1 MNSSRVARE
10 IEGKSM
16 NSRERIMTALD
27 LGIPDRVPTWEWFD
41 EAVTLGVADILGL
54 KRHRRVT
61 SLRKGDETDQAIDL
75 YCRVVEALDVDGT
88 SNVYNT
94 SLKAENRDFGRDKYG
109 RGYIL
114 SENGMPAIIEAAVS
128 SPRELES
135 YDMVSRLE
143 MSDFDGLRKVIDR
156 LGHERAHCL
165 NINGPF
171 QEAWNVMGGMQNTM
185 LGFIEAPELVHGVLE
200 EVTRFNQVLMSEA
213 AQIGVDFFMVDGDIC
228 GNDFPLMSVECF
240 RSFILPY
247 KKRMVEHAHSLGKKI
262 VKHSDGMVWSIM
274 DDLIEAGFD
283 GFHPVQPQC
292 MDLKTTKAYLHGR
305 LCVFGNV
312 DCLDLLVFG
321 EPEDVTEATRQC
333 IREGSPGG
341 GHILC
346 SSNSLHPGCKPEN
359 VIAMFDAAK
368 QFGCYADI
376 ASEPMA
382 APPPP
387 DCKPVRERR
396 PAGRRGR
403 RRLNPDPRQGP
414 MDYS

>member
-1 MNSSRVARE
+1 
-10 IEGKSM
+10 M

-27 LGIPDRVPTWEWFD
+27 LGTPDRVPTWDWFD
-41 EAVTLGVADILGL
+41 EAVTIGVAEILEL
-54 KRHRRVT
+54 KGHSAVT
-61 SLRKGDETDQAIDL
+61 TLRKGDETEQAIDL

-94 SLKAENRDFGRDKYG
+94 SLKALNKDFGRDKYG

-114 SENGMPAIIEAAVS
+114 SDNGMPAIIEAAVS
-128 SPRELES
+128 SMQELNC
-135 YDMVSRLE
+135 YDMVSRIE
-143 MSDFDGLRKVIDR
+143 QSDFAGLRKVIER
-156 LGHERAHCL
+156 LGSDRAHCL
-165 NINGPF
+165 NLNGPF
-171 QEAWNVMGGMQNTM
+171 QEAWNVMGGMEKTM

-200 EVTRFNQVLMSEA
+200 EVTRFNKVLMDEA
-213 AQIGVDFFMVDGDIC
+213 VHIGVDFFMIDGDLC
-228 GNDFPLMSVECF
+228 GNDYPLMSVEHF

-247 KKRMVEHAHSLGKKI
+247 KKQLVDHAHALGRKI

-274 DDLIEAGFD
+274 DDLINIGFD

-292 MDLKTTKAYLHGR
+292 MDLKTTKAHLYGR

-321 EPEDVTEATRQC
+321 EPEQVVQATRQC
-333 IREGSPGG
+333 ILEGSPGG

-359 VIAMFDAAK
+359 VIAMFNTAK
-368 QFGCYADI
+368 NFGSYAGI
-376 ASEPMA
+376 AEVPLV

-387 DCKPVRERR
+387 DCKPARERHR
-396 PAGRRGR
+396 SGR
-403 RRLNPDPRQGP
+403 RRQRNLHATG
-414 MDYS
+414 